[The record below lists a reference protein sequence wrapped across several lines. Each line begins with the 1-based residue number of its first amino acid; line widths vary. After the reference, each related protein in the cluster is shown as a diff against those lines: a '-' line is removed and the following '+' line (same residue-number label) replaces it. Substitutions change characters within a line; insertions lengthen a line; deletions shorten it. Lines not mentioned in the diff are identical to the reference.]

1 MDDEADSGGAERAFE
16 ALRAE
21 VATLR
26 QTVEGQAAPDYAL
39 TLGAIATELQAV
51 GARLTAIEASPQLQ
65 ATPADVALQIRQEA
79 VRLAEG
85 QVAQALAAREGFER
99 GRETLGRVA
108 FLEQRAQHD
117 RRIVWAIGGGAALVG
132 AVLGTM
138 LFMEAN
144 RHAPDD
150 WGWSAGLGRLADAG
164 RHPPGGIQA
173 DWPKRPKRHSGG
185 ERGYPA
191 RQRLC
196 QRVAQMRGD
205 GSASRQGTAMHFWGA
220 TVAAAGEWAACGAV
234 VSSGAWLA
242 PGMESSGLLSR
253 LIG

>member
-1 MDDEADSGGAERAFE
+1 MDDEADTGGAERAFE

-21 VATLR
+21 VVALCQAVER
-26 QTVEGQAAPDYAL
+26 QTAPDYAL
-39 TLGAIATELQAV
+39 TLGAIAKELQAV
-51 GARLTAIEASPQLQ
+51 GARLDAIEASPQLQ
-65 ATPADVALQIRQEA
+65 ATPATVAQQMRQEA

-150 WGWSAGLGRLADAG
+150 WGWSAGWAAWLM
-164 RHPPGGIQA
+164 QA
-173 DWPKRPKRHSGG
+173 DTLQA
-185 ERGYPA
+185 GYKLMDWNNP
-191 RQRLC
+191 
-196 QRVAQMRGD
+196 G
-205 GSASRQGTAMHFWGA
+205 
-220 TVAAAGEWAACGAV
+220 TVAAVNEDIRLGNAYAGELHKCEAAAAAAGKEQRCTLGV
-234 VSSGAWLA
+234 LPPPRQVNGQ
-242 PGMESSGLLSR
+242 PVGR
-253 LIG
+253 